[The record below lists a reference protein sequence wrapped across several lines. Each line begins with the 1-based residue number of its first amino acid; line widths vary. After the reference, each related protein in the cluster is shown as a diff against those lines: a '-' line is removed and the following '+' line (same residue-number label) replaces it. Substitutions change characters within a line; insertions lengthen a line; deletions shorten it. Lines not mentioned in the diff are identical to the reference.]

1 MALYKNGRKCYNAH
15 SCGRLIKRNTARNV
29 VFRQAL
35 ERGRKGTL
43 MKRSASIAT
52 PSYVAYKKA
61 RRAERRLHNT
71 RQKALRVAAE
81 LGWEVRSKPDGTLV
95 LRRG

>member
-1 MALYKNGRKCYNAH
+1 
-15 SCGRLIKRNTARNV
+15 
-29 VFRQAL
+29 
-35 ERGRKGTL
+35 